1 MINLKLSVSRSAS
14 IPAAF
19 VGVTVR
25 LFFDLALDGGTI
37 HNGAWIAALLG
48 ALPSIPY
55 LLCLDA
61 VRSNRSAATP
71 LRLMLL
77 SVTALDAAHV
87 LTIVVRAAGCLTLEY
102 VPARYLALPLALA
115 VLWCVWRNGDAVGY
129 AAILWIRVFP
139 ALLLLVVALQ
149 MRHYNAQWLLPL
161 FGNGFRDIIRG
172 AARTPGWFVPAT
184 AIYFSADRSDDDYGG
199 RPSIARLF
207 FAPVVAAL
215 LLVLRLMMVPTGLYG
230 LTWIARL
237 DALLTNGR
245 AALYL
250 QLPMILA
257 FFISA
262 FHLLTCECF
271 AASALL
277 QRLMPA
283 LDGRLCAAIVTIA
296 CTGMCMSGITAI
308 AVEFTAPWLFI
319 VVGMT
324 VALSALL
331 QRDRKGGERPCGG

>member
-1 MINLKLSVSRSAS
+1 MIKLKLSISRSAS

-37 HNGAWIAALLG
+37 HNGVWIAALLG

-61 VRSNRSAATP
+61 VRSHRSAATP

-87 LTIVVRAAGCLTLEY
+87 LFIVVRAAGCLTLDH
-102 VPARYLALPLALA
+102 VPARYLALPLALT

-129 AAILWIRVFP
+129 ASILWIRIFP

-149 MRHYNAQWLLPL
+149 MRHYNARWLLPL
-161 FGNGFRDIIRG
+161 LGSGFGDIVRG
-172 AARTPGWFVPAT
+172 GLRTSGWFIPAT
-184 AIYFSADRSDDDYGG
+184 AIYFCADPLDDNSG
-199 RPSIARLF
+199 RQPSVARLF
-207 FAPVVAAL
+207 FAPAVAAL
-215 LLVLRLMMVPTGLYG
+215 LLVLRLMMAPTGMYE
-230 LTWIARL
+230 LTWVARL

-262 FHLLTCECF
+262 FHLLACEGF
-271 AASALL
+271 AASELL
-277 QRLMPA
+277 QQLVPA
-283 LDGRLCAAIVTIA
+283 LDGRACATIVTVA
-296 CTGMCMSGITAI
+296 CTLLCMSGFTVA
-308 AVEFTAPWLFI
+308 AMEFAAPWFF
-319 VVGMT
+319 VAVAAT
-324 VALSALL
+324 VALTSLL
-331 QRDRKGGERPCGG
+331 QRDKRGGERPCVG